1 MLTNVS
7 QISNLINTR
16 DSTRGEL
23 TIYEITRQC
32 ENDARHSTLTT
43 HETARATNAND
54 ARISMPPRAK
64 PRAWYARITNY
75 MSCLY

>member
-1 MLTNVS
+1 MLMNVS

-23 TIYEITRQC
+23 TIYEITRQR
-32 ENDARHSTLTT
+32 ENDTRHSMLTT
-43 HETARATNAND
+43 HETMCATNAND
-54 ARISMPPRAK
+54 ARISTPPRAK
-64 PRAWYARITNY
+64 PRVRYARITNY